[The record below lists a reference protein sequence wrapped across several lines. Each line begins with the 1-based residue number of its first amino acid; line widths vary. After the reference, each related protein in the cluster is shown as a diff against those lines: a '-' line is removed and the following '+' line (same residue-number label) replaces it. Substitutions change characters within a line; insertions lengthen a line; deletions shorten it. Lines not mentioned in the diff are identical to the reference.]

1 MQQQQ
6 SNQQQGM
13 MQQPPQVLTTKDS
26 LYLNDMLSWNLLAM
40 KKAHFAAANC
50 QDTELKAEIDK
61 CGAMHQR
68 HYEQILAHMN
78 PNNSGQTPTTM

>member
-6 SNQQQGM
+6 SNQQQGT

-40 KKAHFAAANC
+40 KKAHFAASHC
-50 QDTELKAEIDK
+50 QDPELKAELDK
-61 CGAMHQR
+61 CGQLHQR
-68 HYEQILAHMN
+68 HYEQILSHLN
-78 PNNSGQTPTTM
+78 QGNTGQATTTM

>member
-6 SNQQQGM
+6 NNQQQGA

-40 KKAHFAAANC
+40 KKAYFAAGHC
-50 QDTELKAEIDK
+50 QDAELKAEINK
-61 CGAMHQR
+61 CGEMHQR
-68 HYEQILAHMN
+68 HYEQILSHLN
-78 PNNSGQTPTTM
+78 PDNPAPTTM